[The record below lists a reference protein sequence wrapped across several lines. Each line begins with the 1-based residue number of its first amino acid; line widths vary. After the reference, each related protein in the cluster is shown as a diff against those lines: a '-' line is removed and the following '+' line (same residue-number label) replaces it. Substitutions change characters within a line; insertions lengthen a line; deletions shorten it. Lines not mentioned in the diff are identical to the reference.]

1 MRFVYVCRSFD
12 IQNTGVHKKIS
23 AQVKH
28 LANHGIDSIIYSI
41 SAGNSQQYTEKGI
54 KQALIPNAERSSGV
68 ISKIRR
74 EYQINLA
81 FKNIISALNAQD
93 IIYLRIPYPSPHISR
108 ILRQPRACKIVI
120 EYQTIESFEY
130 QLKGKYWYLLIDFL
144 FGNAIRKYTDAI
156 VGVTNEITQYE
167 VSRSGD
173 YNKHHITIGNGFD
186 AASTPVRRPPDYD
199 GGDLHLLCVANVSRW
214 HGLDRLLQGLA
225 AYDGTPKVILHIGGD
240 GSELPQLH
248 KLTNELGIGDRVIF
262 HGFTTGKALDDLF
275 DQCHVAV
282 GSLGIHRIGLKE
294 ASILKAREYCA
305 RGIPFIYGIAD
316 PDFPVDVPYILHL
329 PADESPI
336 NIDQVLA
343 FAQEVCA
350 DPDHPQ
356 KMRRYAEE
364 HLDWSVKMKQL
375 KEFLGA
381 LVGEDGTKGV
391 PKPSAAP
398 LATTGLKIPDGTALP
413 GAGQGDVRS
422 GASRERG
429 S

>member
-1 MRFVYVCRSFD
+1 MRFIYVCRSFD

-54 KQALIPNAERSSGV
+54 KQVLIPNAERSSGV

-93 IIYLRIPYPSPHISR
+93 IVYLRIPYPSPHISR

-120 EYQTIESFEY
+120 EYQTIEPFEY
-130 QLKGKYWYLLIDFL
+130 RLKGKYWYLLIDFL

-156 VGVTNEITQYE
+156 VGVTDEITLYE

-186 AASTPVRRPPDYD
+186 VSSAPVRCPPDYD

-214 HGLDRLLQGLA
+214 HGLDRLIRGISTHN
-225 AYDGTPKVILHIGGD
+225 GMPKVILHIAGD
-240 GSELPQLH
+240 GTELSYLQ
-248 KLTNELGIGDRVIF
+248 KLAGDLGISDRVVF
-262 HGFTTGKALDDLF
+262 HGFTTGKALDALF
-275 DQCHVAV
+275 DQCHIAV
-282 GSLGIHRIGLKE
+282 GSLGIHRKGLTQTSE
-294 ASILKAREYCA
+294 LKGREYCA
-305 RGIPFIYGIAD
+305 RGIPYIIACGD
-316 PDFPVDVPYILHL
+316 PDFPADFPYILHL
-329 PADESPI
+329 PADESPVDI
-336 NIDQVLA
+336 EQILA
-343 FAQEVCA
+343 FAREIGA

-356 KMRRYAEE
+356 KMHRYAEE
-364 HLDWSVKMKQL
+364 HLDWSVKMKKL
-375 KEFLGA
+375 KDFLEA
-381 LVGEDGTKGV
+381 LVGENEGENV
-391 PKPSAAP
+391 PEVSDLP
-398 LATTGLKIPDGTALP
+398 LAAKELKTLGGTAP
-413 GAGQGDVRS
+413 SSATQGDA
-422 GASRERG
+422 ASRVPEK
-429 S
+429 